1 MPASSACIERSF
13 SGATHLRTPQKRSM
27 KAQTVEL
34 LVSNN
39 MSATKLFDRIRELT
53 DVKNEGK

>member
-13 SGATHLRTPQKRSM
+13 SGATHLRAPKKRSM

-39 MSATKLFDRIRELT
+39 ESAKNLFAKVRDLT
-53 DVKNEGK
+53 DAKNEGK